1 MTFTWALKDMP
12 MMEKLYEGENM
23 PPAALVK
30 DGSEIKATDPSD
42 RTGDRRSE

>member
-12 MMEKLYEGENM
+12 MMEKSYDGENM
-23 PPAALVK
+23 PLAVLVK

-42 RTGDRRSE
+42 RTGDGCSE